1 MFVQICLEE
10 FSSLTFAR
18 LNRGHRAEPR
28 LICTAGTTAS
38 RNEQVFQIRG
48 EINREKKTLLD
59 FRATVRRNAYR
70 SDASRTLLY
79 KVFLVFP
86 LSSARVYVCVSV
98 CVCVYVRAR
107 VQMRRS
113 IETSNSRSIRSVL
126 RRRGEVFFFF
136 FLRENRR
143 NRVRNW
149 STESFAVSPL
159 SVSPRQGW
167 WLCYYR
173 ANRAEEIRRQ
183 FN

>member
-136 FLRENRR
+136 FFKGKSSKPGGKLVDGVVCGLSTFGLSAI
-143 NRVRNW
+143 RVVVVLLP
-149 STESFAVSPL
+149 S
-159 SVSPRQGW
+159 QG
-167 WLCYYR
+167 
-173 ANRAEEIRRQ
+173 
-183 FN
+183 